1 MNIWIVEDEASL
13 AQGLRMAF
21 EREHHEVRIAP
32 SLGDLRELLER
43 HTPQIVFLDIRLPDG
58 DGLKSIPHILQHA
71 PESKI
76 IVMTAF
82 GESSLAVR
90 AIKEGAYNYL
100 DKPFPLEAA
109 RNMAL
114 RAGEI
119 IDLNRRVS
127 RQKERT
133 RLVFLGSSQAARGVH
148 DFIEKVAPFEN
159 TTILLTGESGTGK
172 EVAARLIHQQSECPG
187 EFVALNCA
195 AVPESLLEAE
205 LFGHKKGAYTG
216 ASRDRQGLVEAAERG
231 TLFLDEIGDIPLPL
245 QSKLLRFLDSR
256 SVRPLGSTREKQV
269 SLRVICATWEDLEG
283 KVREG
288 AFRKDLYYR
297 IAMLPMKMPPLRDRE
312 RDVLELFHHFSVH
325 FSPRMGKTPLALSP
339 DVEELFLNYPW
350 RGNVRELKNL
360 VERLFI
366 LRNLPGQELR
376 LGDLP
381 EEMLESLPRKNR
393 SLGTPGELSFAER
406 VAGFEKQLLREALE
420 KAGGNRTRAAELL
433 GLSRYALIR
442 RLQRHVME

>member
-21 EREHHEVRIAP
+21 EREHHEVRVAP

-288 AFRKDLYYR
+288 TFRKDLYYR

-381 EEMLESLPRKNR
+381 EEMLESLPRKNK
-393 SLGTPGELSFAER
+393 SLGAPGELSFAER

-442 RLQRHVME
+442 RLQRHAME

>member
-21 EREHHEVRIAP
+21 EREHHEVRVAP

-172 EVAARLIHQQSECPG
+172 EVAARLIHQQSECSG

-288 AFRKDLYYR
+288 TFRKDLYYR

>member
-21 EREHHEVRIAP
+21 EREHHEVRVAP

>member
-21 EREHHEVRIAP
+21 EKEGHDLRIAS
-32 SLGDLRELLER
+32 SLGDLRELLEKGI
-43 HTPQIVFLDIRLPDG
+43 PQVVFLDIRLPDG
-58 DGLKSIPHILQHA
+58 DGLKSIPHLLQHA

-109 RNMAL
+109 RNMAA

-127 RQKERT
+127 RQKKQT
-133 RLVFLGSSQAARGVH
+133 RLAFVGSSKAAVRVH

-172 EVAARLIHQQSECPG
+172 EVVARLIHEKSGSSG
-187 EFVALNCA
+187 EFIALNCA
-195 AVPESLLEAE
+195 AVPENLLEAE

-216 ASRDRQGLVEAAERG
+216 ASQDRQGLVEAAEGG
-231 TLFLDEIGDIPLPL
+231 TLFLDEIGDMPLPL

-256 SVRPLGSTREKQV
+256 SIRPLGSTREKQI
-269 SLRVICATWEDLEG
+269 SLRVVCATWEDLE
-283 KVREG
+283 KKAREG
-288 AFRKDLYYR
+288 SFRKDLYYR
-297 IAMLPMKMPPLRDRE
+297 IAMLPMKIPPLRERG
-312 RDVLELFHHFSVH
+312 RDVLELFRHFSAH
-325 FSPRMGKTPLALSP
+325 FSPRMGRHPLVLSP
-339 DVEELFLNYPW
+339 DVEELFLHYPW

-376 LGDLP
+376 LADLP
-381 EEMLESLPRKNR
+381 EEMLETLPRKNGV
-393 SLGTPGELSFAER
+393 SFSSGERSFAEQ
-406 VAGFEKQLLREALE
+406 VGNFEKQLLQKALE
-420 KAGGNRTRAAELL
+420 EAGGNRTRAAEIL

-442 RLQRHVME
+442 RLQRHAMD

>member
-1 MNIWIVEDEASL
+1 MNIWIVEDEISL

-21 EREHHEVRIAP
+21 EKEEHDVRVAS
-32 SLGDLRELLER
+32 SLGDLRELLEK
-43 HTPQIVFLDIRLPDG
+43 HTPQVVFLDIRLPDG

-71 PESKI
+71 PKCKI

-90 AIKEGAYNYL
+90 AIKDGAYNYL

-109 RNMAL
+109 RNMAA

-119 IDLNRRVS
+119 IDLDRRVA
-127 RQKERT
+127 RQKERS
-133 RLVFLGSSQAARGVH
+133 RLAFVGSSEAALRVH
-148 DFIEKVAPFEN
+148 DFIDKVAPFEN

-172 EVAARLIHQQSECPG
+172 EVAARLIHEKSGCSG
-187 EFVALNCA
+187 EFIALNCA

-216 ASRDRQGLVEAAERG
+216 ASQDRQGLVEAAAGG
-231 TLFLDEIGDIPLPL
+231 TLFLDEIGDMPLPL

-256 SVRPLGSTREKQV
+256 NIRPLGSTREKQI
-269 SLRVICATWEDLEG
+269 SLRVICATWEDLET
-283 KVREG
+283 KVQEG
-288 AFRKDLYYR
+288 SFRKDLYYR
-297 IAMLPMKMPPLRDRE
+297 IAMLPMKIPPLRERS
-312 RDVLELFHHFSVH
+312 RDVLELFRHFSVQ
-325 FSPRMGKTPLALSP
+325 FSPRMGQHPLVLSP
-339 DVEELFLNYPW
+339 DVEELFLHYPW

-366 LRNLPGQELR
+366 LRNLPGRELR

-381 EEMLESLPRKNR
+381 EEMLEALPRKSGIPSEAR
-393 SLGTPGELSFAER
+393 QGSFAEQ
-406 VAGFEKQLLREALE
+406 VGNFEKKLLREALE
-420 KAGGNRTRAAELL
+420 EAGGNRTRAAEIL

-442 RLQRHVME
+442 RLQRHAMD

>member
-1 MNIWIVEDEASL
+1 MNIWIVEDETSL

-21 EREHHEVRIAP
+21 EREGHEVRVAS
-32 SLGDLRELLER
+32 SLGDLRELLEKQ
-43 HTPQIVFLDIRLPDG
+43 TPQVIFLDIRLPDG

-82 GESSLAVR
+82 GESSLVVR

-119 IDLNRRVS
+119 IRLNRTVS
-127 RQKERT
+127 RQKEQT
-133 RLVFLGSSQAARGVH
+133 RLAFLGSSEAAQGVH

-172 EVAARLIHQQSECPG
+172 EVAARLIHERSDSSG

-216 ASRDRQGLVEAAERG
+216 ASQDRQGLVEAAEKG
-231 TLFLDEIGDIPLPL
+231 TLFLDEIADMPLPL

-256 SVRPLGSTREKQV
+256 SIRPLGSTREKQI

-283 KVREG
+283 KIRG
-288 AFRKDLYYR
+288 GIFRKDLYYR
-297 IAMLPMKMPPLRDRE
+297 IAMLPMKIPPLRE
-312 RDVLELFHHFSVH
+312 RGEDVLELFQHFSLQ
-325 FSPRMGKTPLALSP
+325 FSPRMGKNPLVLSP
-339 DVEELFLNYPW
+339 DVEELFLSYSW

-381 EEMLESLPRKNR
+381 EEMLESLPRKCN
-393 SLGTPGELSFAER
+393 SLDIPGGRSFAEQ
-406 VAGFEKQLLREALE
+406 VAQFEKKLLREALE
-420 KAGGNRTRAAELL
+420 QSGGNRTRTAEIL

-442 RLQRHVME
+442 RLQRHGME

>member
-1 MNIWIVEDEASL
+1 
-13 AQGLRMAF
+13 
-21 EREHHEVRIAP
+21 
-32 SLGDLRELLER
+32 
-43 HTPQIVFLDIRLPDG
+43 
-58 DGLKSIPHILQHA
+58 
-71 PESKI
+71 
-76 IVMTAF
+76 VMTAF

>member
-381 EEMLESLPRKNR
+381 EEMLESLPRKNK
-393 SLGTPGELSFAER
+393 SLGAPGELSFAER

>member
-172 EVAARLIHQQSECPG
+172 EVAARLIHQQSECSG

-288 AFRKDLYYR
+288 TFRKDLYYR

>member
-21 EREHHEVRIAP
+21 EREHHEVRVAP

-288 AFRKDLYYR
+288 TFRKDLYYR